1 MPHKRIRWSWISIV
15 PLAITL
21 ARPTRSALQAHEEKR
36 RAAIAME
43 SLRKFI
49 PGPAILPYE
58 VRRAVSIVFDRS
70 SGSVAIRHFEF

>member
-1 MPHKRIRWSWISIV
+1 MRGVDVLVHASGASMPHKRIRWSWISIV

-49 PGPAILPYE
+49 PGPGIDCGA
-58 VRRAVSIVFDRS
+58 
-70 SGSVAIRHFEF
+70 